1 MLCRRSYSSSNR
13 RRIAN
18 HIRLDADTA
27 AFVDEIFFVIRSKS
41 YLPGYSIPK
50 SETRSPPFT
59 APLGPSGAYGQ
70 LGGRGGFNGAGQQS
84 RKRSYNDR
92 QEEGNGGDAH
102 YNHGDRQMKHPR
114 MGGARGGRSDSF
126 SGRGGRGGRPAHQNS
141 GLPGIPSPAAMGFPG
156 LLPPPPAM
164 PFDPNDPVA
173 AMLAMQQAMGFPP
186 LPGMPLPPQAG
197 SPTGFPPFP
206 AQNSPASSVPPKQRI
221 NARCRDYDTKGF
233 CTRGNACP
241 FEHGTDLIVVP
252 GQQEG
257 TIIRTHLV
265 NLADDST
272 EYDPKNSVM
281 LDIQRSPSDTNGH
294 TTFDSQRGNDRGR
307 GRGRGRGDRGGPINT
322 YTPRRNRAD
331 FSYAGPIND
340 RFITTIVVEQI
351 PEEKFDE
358 QSVRDFFGDFGEIKE
373 VTMQAYKRLA
383 LVKYTDWAS
392 AKRAY
397 DSPKVI
403 FDNRFV
409 KVYWYKPDSL
419 PTPPANGLSK
429 PNSPTVSKPEEPTF
443 DREKFERDA
452 LAAQKKLEEKKALL
466 KDTEAKR
473 QALERQKE
481 DLARKQAEETRK
493 LREKLAAKE
502 AKPGDTS
509 PRAENDVAQNGTHGD
524 GKTSAMTEMLR
535 AQLATLEAEAKS
547 LGIDPATTTEDPAW
561 VGRGRGRGRGRGSY
575 RGWEGFA
582 GRGGEVGGSAR
593 GGGYRGRGSAGFR
606 GGGAYN
612 LDNRPRKVAVTVVGT
627 DAGWDARRDEG
638 LRQWLLVSF
647 FLSFLPFLS
656 FPLPLLS
663 PHHPSS
669 TIHALCS
676 QTPLLN
682 PLPHPRKFQAKTHSL
697 PHPGRRR
704 IHKHRA
710 APGPPGRR
718 ADRLLQGSL
727 HRGAVHVRR
736 QGYPGCG
743 EGRARVGEW
752 VFG

>member
-1 MLCRRSYSSSNR
+1 MIHN
-13 RRIAN
+13 
-18 HIRLDADTA
+18 
-27 AFVDEIFFVIRSKS
+27 KS
-41 YLPGYSIPK
+41 FLPGYSMPK
-50 SETRSPPFT
+50 PETRSPPFT

-102 YNHGDRQMKHPR
+102 YNRGDRQMKHPR

-126 SGRGGRGGRPAHQNS
+126 SGRGGRGGRPAHQAS

-156 LLPPPPAM
+156 LLPPPPGM

-186 LPGMPLPPQAG
+186 LPGMPLPPHAG

-206 AQNSPASSVPPKQRI
+206 AQNLPASSAPPKQRI

-241 FEHGTDLIVVP
+241 FEHGADLIVVP

-257 TIIRTHLV
+257 IIIGPQLA
-265 NLADDST
+265 NLANDSA

-307 GRGRGRGDRGGPINT
+307 GRGRGRGDRGGPIST
-322 YTPRRNRAD
+322 FTPRRNRAD

-340 RFITTIVVEQI
+340 RSITTIVVEQI
-351 PEEKFDE
+351 PEDKFSE
-358 QSVRDFFGDFGEIKE
+358 QSVRDFFGDFGDVKE

-383 LVKYTDWAS
+383 LVKYSDWAS

-419 PTPPANGLSK
+419 PTPPPAANGSEK
-429 PNSPTVSKPEEPTF
+429 PSSSPALSKPEEPAF

-473 QALERQKE
+473 QSLERQKE
-481 DLARKQAEETRK
+481 ELARKQAEETRK

-502 AKPGDTS
+502 GKTGDNNGMSPG
-509 PRAENDVAQNGTHGD
+509 ADVAGAGAGAGAGENEGANGSRGGD
-524 GKTSAMTEMLR
+524 GKASARTEMLR

-547 LGIDPATTTEDPAW
+547 LGIDPATATEDASPSW
-561 VGRGRGRGRGRGSY
+561 LSRGRGRGRATTRASSY

-582 GRGGEVGGSAR
+582 TGRGRGYDPPSRGSGFRGRGGGGSF
-593 GGGYRGRGSAGFR
+593 RGRGGA

-612 LDNRPRKVAVTVVGT
+612 LDNRPRKVVV
-627 DAGWDARRDEG
+627 AGVEFDGDRDEG
-638 LRQWLLVSF
+638 LRTYLLVSF
-647 FLSFLPFLS
+647 FFLS
-656 FPLPLLS
+656 S
-663 PHHPSS
+663 P
-669 TIHALCS
+669 
-676 QTPLLN
+676 
-682 PLPHPRKFQAKTHSL
+682 
-697 PHPGRRR
+697 
-704 IHKHRA
+704 
-710 APGPPGRR
+710 
-718 ADRLLQGSL
+718 
-727 HRGAVHVRR
+727 
-736 QGYPGCG
+736 
-743 EGRARVGEW
+743 
-752 VFG
+752 